1 MALGFDSV
9 SDPTLS
15 CDGRLTTTWRA
26 ITVTAWIGVFA
37 AYLGVWKASVEIG
50 LSTWWLGAR
59 SDPQPL
65 VIQLVP
71 FFVAAFFGIL
81 ASYNVRR
88 LPWSGLMGAVALL
101 LVAVPDFSRSVGLA
115 MVEVAIAG
123 AVAMVALASFTG
135 VYRAPAEQLDR

>member
-1 MALGFDSV
+1 MAVGFHSV

-15 CDGRLTTTWRA
+15 PGGRLTTTWRA
-26 ITVTAWIGVFA
+26 ITVVTWMGVFV
-37 AYLGVWKASVEIG
+37 AYLAVWKASVEIG

-59 SDPQPL
+59 SNPQPL

-71 FFVAAFFGIL
+71 LLVAALFGIL

-88 LPWSGLMGAVALL
+88 LPWLGLVGAGALL
-101 LVAVPDFSRSVGLA
+101 AVAVPDFSRSFGLA

-123 AVAMVALASFTG
+123 AVAMVALASLTG
-135 VYRAPAEQLDR
+135 VHPAPGERLDR

>member
-1 MALGFDSV
+1 MALGFPSV
-9 SDPTLS
+9 WDPTLS
-15 CDGRLTTTWRA
+15 SGGRLTTTWRA
-26 ITVTAWIGVFA
+26 ITVATWIGVFV

-88 LPWSGLMGAVALL
+88 LPWIGLVGVVALTTI
-101 LVAVPDFSRSVGLA
+101 AVPDFSRSVGLA
-115 MVEVAIAG
+115 MVEFAIAG
-123 AVAMVALASFTG
+123 AVAMVVLASFTG
-135 VYRAPAEQLDR
+135 TYRAPGEQLDR